1 MVMKLNNHTENY
13 EEAKLNY
20 ANIVKNEESTPEQ
33 IETAWVAM
41 QDALVNSLT
50 TQITNQVATN
60 TLDQV
65 VLSNRG
71 ADILTAEE
79 TRFFNEV
86 VKSDGFQ
93 DELVLPE
100 TIEERI
106 YDDLTSE
113 HPLLSVINFRN
124 LGTITLT
131 TITSEYEGAAVWGPI
146 FGDIKGQLNAAFKQE
161 KIAQSKLTAFVVLPK
176 DLAKFGPKWVAAYV
190 QTQITETYAVALENA
205 FINGVGPTK
214 DQPIGLI
221 RDLQAAVDPTNGH
234 AKKAA
239 AGTLTLA
246 DSQKTIEEFAGIG
259 ELLSVKQDGKPL
271 NVNGKVILIIN
282 PTDSWKLKAK
292 FTTQNSLG
300 VYITAIPF
308 NFTLIESV
316 FATSGEVIAFVK
328 DRYDAYRG
336 GGVEV
341 SEYKETLALEDCNLH
356 IAKTFAFGKP
366 RDNKTALVYNLD
378 ISAPEVPENPETPA
392 V

>member
-1 MVMKLNNHTENY
+1 MVIKLNNHTETY

-20 ANIVKNEESTPEQ
+20 ATVVKNEESTPEQ
-33 IETAWVAM
+33 VETAWVNM

-50 TQITNQVATN
+50 TQISNEVTNN

-65 VLSNRG
+65 ILSNRG
-71 ADILTAEE
+71 VDVMTAEE
-79 TRFFNEV
+79 TKFFNV
-86 VKSDGFQ
+86 VVSDGFQ
-93 DELVLPE
+93 DEIVLPY

-106 YDDLTSE
+106 YDDLTSD
-113 HPLLSVINFRN
+113 HPLLSVINFRD

-205 FINGVGPTK
+205 IINGAGPTK
-214 DQPIGLI
+214 EEPIGLI
-221 RDLQAAVDPTNGH
+221 RDLAAAVDPTNGH

-239 AGTLTLA
+239 VGALTLA
-246 DSQKTIEEFAGIG
+246 DPKTIIKEFSGIG
-259 ELLSVKQDGKPL
+259 KELSEKENGKPL
-271 NVNGKVILIIN
+271 NVSGKVALVIN
-282 PTDSWKLKAK
+282 PADAWDLKGD
-292 FTTQNSLG
+292 FTIQNSLG
-300 VYITAIPF
+300 DYITKLPF
-308 NFTLIESV
+308 NFTLIESE
-316 FATSGEVIAFVK
+316 FAKKGELIAFVK

-336 GGVEV
+336 GGIEV
-341 SEYKETLALEDCNLH
+341 TEYKETLAMEDCNLH

-366 RDNKTALVYNLD
+366 RDNKVAAIYTLPV
-378 ISAPEVPENPETPA
+378 TP
-392 V
+392 

>member
-1 MVMKLNNHTENY
+1 MTIKLTNHTDAYN
-13 EEAKLNY
+13 EAKTAY
-20 ANIVKNEESTPEQ
+20 AAVVKNEESTPEQ
-33 IETAWVAM
+33 VEAAWVNM

-50 TQITNQVATN
+50 TQISNEVVNN

-71 ADILTAEE
+71 ADVLTVEE
-79 TRFFNEV
+79 TKFFNV
-86 VKSDGFQ
+86 VVSDGFQ
-93 DELVLPE
+93 DEIVLPE

-106 YDDLTSE
+106 YEDLTSD

-131 TITSEYEGAAVWGPI
+131 AITSEYEGAAVWGPI

-205 FINGVGPTK
+205 IINGAGPTK
-214 DQPIGLI
+214 EEPIGLI
-221 RDLQAAVDPTNGH
+221 RDLEAAVDPTNGH

-239 AGTLTLA
+239 AGALTLA
-246 DSQKTIEEFAGIG
+246 DPKAIINEFAGIG
-259 ELLSVKQDGKPL
+259 KLLSVKQ
-271 NVNGKVILIIN
+271 NGKNINVSGKVALVIN
-282 PTDSWKLKAK
+282 PSDAWDLKAD
-292 FTTQNSLG
+292 FTIQNSLG
-300 VYITAIPF
+300 DYITKLPF
-308 NFTLIESV
+308 NFTLIESE
-316 FATSGEVIAFVK
+316 FATEGELIAFVK

-341 SEYKETLALEDCNLH
+341 TEYKETLAMEDCNLH

-366 RDNKTALVYNLD
+366 RDNKVAAIYTLPV
-378 ISAPEVPENPETPA
+378 TP
-392 V
+392 

>member
-1 MVMKLNNHTENY
+1 MVMKLNNHTDAY

-20 ANIVKNEESTPEQ
+20 ANVVKNEESTPEQ
-33 IETAWVAM
+33 VEEAWVNM

-50 TQITNQVATN
+50 TQISNEVANN

-71 ADILTAEE
+71 VDVLTSEE
-79 TRFFNEV
+79 TKFFNV
-86 VKSDGFQ
+86 VASDGFQ
-93 DELVLPE
+93 DEIVLPY

-106 YDDLTSE
+106 YDDLTSD
-113 HPLLSVINFRN
+113 HPLLSVINFRD

-131 TITSEYEGAAVWGPI
+131 AITSEYEGAAVWGPI

-205 FINGVGPTK
+205 VINGAGPTK
-214 DQPIGLI
+214 EEPIGLI
-221 RDLQAAVDPTNGH
+221 RDLAAAVDPTNGH

-239 AGTLTLA
+239 TGALTLA
-246 DSQKTIEEFAGIG
+246 DPKTIIKEFAGIG
-259 ELLSVKQDGKPL
+259 KELSEKENGKPL
-271 NVNGKVILIIN
+271 NVSGKVALVIN
-282 PTDSWKLKAK
+282 PADAWDLKGD
-292 FTTQNSLG
+292 FTIQNSLG
-300 VYITAIPF
+300 DYITKLPY
-308 NFTLIESV
+308 NFILIESE
-316 FATSGEVIAFVK
+316 FATKGELVAFVS

-336 GGVEV
+336 GGIEV
-341 SEYKETLALEDCNLH
+341 TEYKETLAMEDCNLH

-366 RDNKTALVYNLD
+366 RDNKVAAIYTLPV
-378 ISAPEVPENPETPA
+378 TP
-392 V
+392 

>member
-20 ANIVKNEESTPEQ
+20 ANVVKNEESTPEQ
-33 IETAWVAM
+33 VEVAWVNM

-50 TQITNQVATN
+50 TQISNEVANN

-65 VLSNRG
+65 ILSNRG
-71 ADILTAEE
+71 ADVLTAEE
-79 TRFFNEV
+79 TKFFNAV
-86 VKSDGFQ
+86 VSDGFQ
-93 DELVLPE
+93 DEIVLPE
-100 TIEERI
+100 TTEERI
-106 YDDLTSE
+106 YEDLTSD

-131 TITSEYEGAAVWGPI
+131 AITSEYEGAAVWGPI

-205 FINGVGPTK
+205 IINGAGPTK
-214 DQPIGLI
+214 EEPIGLI
-221 RDLQAAVDPTNGH
+221 RNLSAAVDPTNGH
-234 AKKAA
+234 AKKAPV
-239 AGTLTLA
+239 GELTLA
-246 DSQKTIEEFAGIG
+246 DPKTIIKEFAGIG
-259 ELLSVKQDGKPL
+259 KELSKKENGKPL
-271 NVNGKVILIIN
+271 NVSGKVALVIN
-282 PTDSWKLKAK
+282 PADAWDLKGD
-292 FTTQNSLG
+292 FTIQNSLG
-300 VYITAIPF
+300 DYITKLPY
-308 NFTLIESV
+308 NFILIESE
-316 FATSGEVIAFVK
+316 FATKGELVAFVC

-341 SEYKETLALEDCNLH
+341 TEYKETLAMEDCNLH

-366 RDNKTALVYNLD
+366 RDNKVAAIYTLPV
-378 ISAPEVPENPETPA
+378 TP
-392 V
+392 

>member
-1 MVMKLNNHTENY
+1 MVIKLNNHTEAY

-20 ANIVKNEESTPEQ
+20 ANVVKNEESTPEQ
-33 IETAWVAM
+33 VETAWVNM

-50 TQITNQVATN
+50 TQISNEVTNN

-65 VLSNRG
+65 ILSNRG
-71 ADILTAEE
+71 VDVMTAEE
-79 TRFFNEV
+79 TKFFNV
-86 VKSDGFQ
+86 VVSDGFQ
-93 DELVLPE
+93 DEIVLPY

-106 YDDLTSE
+106 YDDLTSD
-113 HPLLSVINFRN
+113 HPLLSVINFRD

-205 FINGVGPTK
+205 IINGAGPTK
-214 DQPIGLI
+214 EEPIGLI
-221 RDLQAAVDPTNGH
+221 RDLAAAVDPTNGH

-239 AGTLTLA
+239 VGALTLA
-246 DSQKTIEEFAGIG
+246 DPKTIIKEFSGIG
-259 ELLSVKQDGKPL
+259 KELSEKENGKPL
-271 NVNGKVILIIN
+271 NVSGKVALVIN
-282 PTDSWKLKAK
+282 PADAWDLKGD
-292 FTTQNSLG
+292 FTIQNSLG
-300 VYITAIPF
+300 DYITKLPF
-308 NFTLIESV
+308 NFTLIESE
-316 FATSGEVIAFVK
+316 FAKKGELIAFVK

-336 GGVEV
+336 GGIEV
-341 SEYKETLALEDCNLH
+341 TEYKETLAMEDCNLH

-366 RDNKTALVYNLD
+366 RDNKVAAIYTLPV
-378 ISAPEVPENPETPA
+378 TP
-392 V
+392 

>member
-1 MVMKLNNHTENY
+1 MVIKLNNHTENY

-20 ANIVKNEESTPEQ
+20 ANVVKNEESTPEQ
-33 IETAWVAM
+33 VEAAWVNM

-50 TQITNQVATN
+50 TQISNEVTNN

-65 VLSNRG
+65 ILSNRG
-71 ADILTAEE
+71 VDVMTAEE
-79 TRFFNEV
+79 TKFFNV
-86 VKSDGFQ
+86 VVSDGFQ
-93 DELVLPE
+93 DEIVLPY

-106 YDDLTSE
+106 YDDLTSD
-113 HPLLSVINFRN
+113 HPLLSVINFRD

-205 FINGVGPTK
+205 IINGAGPTK
-214 DQPIGLI
+214 EEPIGLI
-221 RDLQAAVDPTNGH
+221 RDLAAAVDPTNGH

-239 AGTLTLA
+239 VGALTLA
-246 DSQKTIEEFAGIG
+246 DPKTIIKEFSGIG
-259 ELLSVKQDGKPL
+259 KELSEKENGKPL
-271 NVNGKVILIIN
+271 NVSGKVALVIN
-282 PTDSWKLKAK
+282 PADAWDLKGD
-292 FTTQNSLG
+292 FTIQNSLG
-300 VYITAIPF
+300 DYITKLPF
-308 NFTLIESV
+308 NFTLIESE
-316 FATSGEVIAFVK
+316 FAKKGELIAFVK

-336 GGVEV
+336 GGIEV
-341 SEYKETLALEDCNLH
+341 TEYKETLAMEDCNLH

-366 RDNKTALVYNLD
+366 RDNKVAAIYTLPV
-378 ISAPEVPENPETPA
+378 TP
-392 V
+392 